1 MGDVLKFTMPVKWSM
16 CVCACLVV
24 IVVNNSSARYIFAI
38 ISAILYVKPVIYLQF
53 VSESSVAACDN
64 NIIDTSTV

>member
-1 MGDVLKFTMPVKWSM
+1 M
-16 CVCACLVV
+16 CACLVV